1 MASLE
6 ILKQAIFTGEDPA
19 KVCDLMIVVAIEAHA
34 SDIHLEPLNDK
45 VRLRYRVDGVLT
57 EVLEYPTVNHPKSSL
72 DTKSSV
78 TSRWTDA

>member
-19 KVCDLMIVVAIEAHA
+19 KVCDLMIVVAIENGA

-45 VRLRYRVDGVLT
+45 VRLRYRVD
-57 EVLEYPTVNHPKSSL
+57 
-72 DTKSSV
+72 
-78 TSRWTDA
+78 